1 MEEDKRYIRME
12 ATIYVEMLEGET
24 QAEAEDRVIDALPE
38 GIDLVS
44 FRSQYWT
51 DEEE

>member
-1 MEEDKRYIRME
+1 MEDKKRYVRME
-12 ATIYVEMLEGET
+12 ATIYIEMLEGET

-44 FRSQYWT
+44 FRSQYWD
-51 DEEE
+51 DEE